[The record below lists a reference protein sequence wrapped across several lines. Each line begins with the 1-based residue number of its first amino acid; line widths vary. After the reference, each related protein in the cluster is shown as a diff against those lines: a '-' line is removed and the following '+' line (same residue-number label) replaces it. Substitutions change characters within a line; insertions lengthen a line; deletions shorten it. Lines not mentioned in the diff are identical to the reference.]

1 MRQQGWPR
9 EVGDLPSLTS
19 RAQEVCDGQGPD
31 SQPSSVRCRVMLIIA
46 LWRADGV
53 AAQTAGGEPSAGGGR
68 PGRSLLVDEE
78 NAAVLRDP
86 ALRNDLWD
94 SIKFI
99 PFTSSDGNYLSL
111 GGEIREQYERI
122 GHSQW
127 GTVPNDHGYLL
138 QHYMFHADVR
148 VDSSFR
154 LFVQLKS
161 GIEMRRHGGPRP
173 TIDEDRLDLDQAF
186 IDLCAGCGDGSGL
199 SRRSLTVRLGRQEM
213 DLGSSRLVSAREGP
227 NVGPSFDAVRAIL
240 QARRWRIDG
249 FVSRPVLA
257 ETGVFDDHPDT
268 RRTFWGVY
276 AVHRSDTARSGV
288 DVYYLGLNHK
298 GAQFD
303 QGTADEL
310 RHTIGVR
317 IWGTR
322 GRLDYNFEPIWQGGT
337 FGGDVIRAWTVASDT
352 GWQLSDT
359 GHLRLGCRA
368 DVTSGDRNRTDGTLG
383 TFNPLFPT
391 GAYFSRVDPVGP
403 YNHMDLHPEIDLRV
417 APAWLVTASWL
428 WLWRTELD
436 DGLYSILGQLLRSGR
451 GTSARFIGQAPSLE
465 IQRQIDRHL
474 VMNAGVALVTAGAFI
489 RETGPAHST
498 VYTTALATYKF

>member
-1 MRQQGWPR
+1 MPKCNETATRQAPIA
-9 EVGDLPSLTS
+9 SLDRYAVAS
-19 RAQEVCDGQGPD
+19 CL
-31 SQPSSVRCRVMLIIA
+31 VMA
-46 LWRADGV
+46 LWSADGV
-53 AAQTAGGEPSAGGGR
+53 AAQTAGGESSDGGVR

-78 NAAVLRDP
+78 NAAVLQDS

-94 SIKFI
+94 PIKFI
-99 PFTSSDGNYLSL
+99 PITSGEGSYLSL

-122 GHSQW
+122 GNSQW

-138 QHYMFHADVR
+138 QHYMFHADLR
-148 VDSSFR
+148 VGRSLR
-154 LFVQLKS
+154 LYVQLRS
-161 GIEMRRHGGPRP
+161 GIETGRRGGPRP
-173 TIDEDRLDLDQAF
+173 MIDEDRLDLNQAF
-186 IDLCAGCGDGSGL
+186 IDLCAGCGDGVGR
-199 SRRSLTVRLGRQEM
+199 SRRSLTVRLGRQEI
-213 DLGSSRLVSAREGP
+213 DFGSSRLVPAREGP
-227 NVGPSFDAVRAIL
+227 NVGLSFDAARGIV

-249 FVSRPVLA
+249 FVSRPVLT

-268 RRTFWGVY
+268 GRRFWGVY
-276 AVHRSDTARSGV
+276 AVHRSDTARPGV
-288 DVYYLGLNHK
+288 DLYYLGLNHK

-303 QGTADEL
+303 EGTADEL

-317 IWGTR
+317 VWGTR

-337 FGGDVIRAWTVASDT
+337 FGAGAIRAWTVASDT

-368 DVTSGDRNRTDGTLG
+368 DVTSGDKNRTDGTLG
-383 TFNPLFPT
+383 TFNPLFPR

-417 APAWLVTASWL
+417 APAWLVTAGWL
-428 WLWRTELD
+428 WMWRTELD
-436 DGLYSILGQLLRSGR
+436 DGLDSISGQLLRSGR
-451 GTSARFIGQAPSLE
+451 GASARFIGQAPTLE

-474 VMNAGVALVTAGAFI
+474 VINAGVALVTAGAFI
-489 RETGPAHST
+489 RETGPAHNT